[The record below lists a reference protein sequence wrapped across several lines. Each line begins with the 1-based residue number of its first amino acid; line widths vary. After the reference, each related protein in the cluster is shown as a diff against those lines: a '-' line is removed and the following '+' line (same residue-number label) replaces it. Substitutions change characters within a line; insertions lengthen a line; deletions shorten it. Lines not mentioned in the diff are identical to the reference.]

1 VLLKITWAALVVI
14 AMALMTNGLW
24 ATVHIEPTS
33 EAIAAERRGNVLILV
48 AAVLLVAL
56 AAVADRALAAP
67 HWASLAIVAAAV
79 VCVGVAM
86 TPAVAV
92 ISLVVAYPL
101 TLAALIGCLF
111 MSRGDRVA
119 GPHGR

>member
-1 VLLKITWAALVVI
+1 MLVKVAWAALVVI
-14 AMALMTNGLW
+14 AMGLMTNGLW

-33 EAIAAERRGNVLILV
+33 EAIAAERRGHVLILV

-67 HWASLAIVAAAV
+67 LWASLAIVAAAV

-86 TPAVAV
+86 TPAIAV

-101 TLAALIGCLF
+101 TLVALIGTLF
-111 MSRGDRVA
+111 MSRGA
-119 GPHGR
+119 HGPQL